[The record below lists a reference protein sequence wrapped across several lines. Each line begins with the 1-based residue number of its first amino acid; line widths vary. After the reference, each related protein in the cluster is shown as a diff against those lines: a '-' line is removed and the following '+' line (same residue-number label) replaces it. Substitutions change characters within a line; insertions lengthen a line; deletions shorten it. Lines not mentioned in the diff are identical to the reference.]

1 MSRSRAKRIFEARVR
16 SPRVDRETLSNASAY
31 WRTLTLDDFPRLNEA
46 NPKKNDERYGEG
58 ARTPDL
64 MPVLPI

>member
-1 MSRSRAKRIFEARVR
+1 
-16 SPRVDRETLSNASAY
+16 
-31 WRTLTLDDFPRLNEA
+31 LTLDDFPRLNEA
-46 NPKKNDERYGEG
+46 IPKKNDERYGEG